1 METRKSQIDDVVHE
15 EPIFLDLTKNMTI
28 LPLGGAREPNSIQ
41 IGLFIFYRGFVET
54 EIVSVVDK
62 NKIELIANSEYFNG
76 NYKRFHFNKGQENF
90 VTEIINLKN
99 FESDQEKELANIIIS
114 FLKEKNLSFKKFV
127 KFDITVPKTMANYFI
142 ELKS

>member
-1 METRKSQIDDVVHE
+1 MND
-15 EPIFLDLTKNMTI
+15 
-28 LPLGGAREPNSIQ
+28 
-41 IGLFIFYRGFVET
+41 
-54 EIVSVVDK
+54 
-62 NKIELIANSEYFNG
+62 
-76 NYKRFHFNKGQENF
+76 KGQENF